1 MLKAFKLPKLAL
13 SISFVLIIFLLLFP
27 KGGIKLNGNPITI
40 GYILLFF
47 ISFFLLVRKNT
58 LRNQKFFKILLY
70 ILPFQIFSI
79 FSILLNGYENTTI
92 LASYLI
98 HFFLIPYAIFLTF
111 PEKISSIQIN
121 YLLKW
126 ICRGINFLAVY
137 GIFLFFYKLLFG
149 RFVEIPFL
157 TVNYHDLNLL
167 ENSKC
172 IDRGGYFKLIS
183 TYNNGNLY
191 GICLLML
198 YPLYR
203 TLETRKLFK
212 FLLILSFVLTISRT
226 VWIGLIFAELLSF
239 FLEKKTKYSLM
250 YFINF
255 CLLIFI
261 CLTILQW
268 YFELPLEFFLD
279 KSLGHR
285 IPQFEALNDFSFFGK
300 DSFNGIHEI
309 TYLGVYKSFGFLGL
323 VSFLIAMLYPV
334 LKILCDYLNNKQ
346 LITKQLIHGLA
357 VYSIISLS
365 DGAVLLIPVMC
376 FYWIICWLGLVTKEP
391 SSSTF
396 NSVLA

>member
-13 SISFVLIIFLLLFP
+13 SISLVLVIFLLLFP
-27 KGGIKLNGNPITI
+27 KGGIKLAGNPITI

-47 ISFFLLVRKNT
+47 VSFFLLIRKNT
-58 LRNQKFFKILLY
+58 ARDQKFFKILIY
-70 ILPFQIFSI
+70 ILPFQIFSL
-79 FSILLNGYENTTI
+79 FSILINGYENTTI

-126 ICRGINFLAVY
+126 ICRGINFLAIY
-137 GIFLFFYKLLFG
+137 GIFLFFYRLLFG
-149 RFVEIPFL
+149 SFIEIPFL

-167 ENSKC
+167 EGSKC

-203 TLETRKLFK
+203 KLEPRKLFK
-212 FLLILSFVLTISRT
+212 VLVILSFVLTISRT
-226 VWIGLIFAELLSF
+226 IWLGLIFAELLSF
-239 FLEKKTKYSLM
+239 SLEKKTKKSVI
-250 YFINF
+250 YFISF
-255 CLLIFI
+255 CFVVFAFLGII
-261 CLTILQW
+261 KW
-268 YFELPLEFFLD
+268 YFKLPLEFFLD

-285 IPQFEALNDFSFFGK
+285 IAQFKALNDFSFFGK
-300 DSFNGIHEI
+300 DPFNGIHEI
-309 TYLGVYKSFGFLGL
+309 TYLGVYNSFGLLGL
-323 VSFLIAMLYPV
+323 VSFALAMLYPI
-334 LKILCDYLNNKQ
+334 LKTLCDYLKNKQ
-346 LITKQLIHGLA
+346 LITKQLIKGLII
-357 VYSIISLS
+357 YSIISLS

-376 FYWIICWLGLVTKEP
+376 FYWIICWLGLVKKE
-391 SSSTF
+391 SSTPTL
-396 NSVLA
+396 NSIL